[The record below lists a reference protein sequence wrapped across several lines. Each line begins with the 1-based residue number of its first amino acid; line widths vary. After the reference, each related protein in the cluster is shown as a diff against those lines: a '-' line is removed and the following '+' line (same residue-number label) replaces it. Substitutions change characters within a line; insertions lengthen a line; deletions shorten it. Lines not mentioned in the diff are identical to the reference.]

1 MHKTIRAQRID
12 AYVQANRKD
21 PGIAFLLAFL
31 FGPIGFLY
39 ASVLGGVIL
48 ILIAIGFAV
57 TAVWPLNILIWVIC
71 MLFAPLSAT
80 GTNKKLRTHAELI
93 TPELGN
99 TPAGLGENKA
109 RS

>member
-1 MHKTIRAQRID
+1 MNKTIREQRID
-12 AYVQANRKD
+12 AYVAANRKD

-57 TAVWPLNILIWVIC
+57 TDFWPLNTLLWFSCAVSAP
-71 MLFAPLSAT
+71 FAAADV
-80 GTNKKLRTHAELI
+80 NKKLRIHAELI
-93 TPELGN
+93 TPELAN